1 MNKGLYSFYA
11 SIIIFFIIIS
21 LLPVLFTFFNNRV
34 TMVERH
40 YLDQYAKSA
49 GMLAYKIGYLALDN
63 NRLAIFNR
71 GTSELYV
78 ERVMLEGS
86 PINWSLIV
94 YRGGWIEDDVI
105 YPGELGI
112 LTLEGVVDI
121 KGRLTIIS
129 RGIYVFINI

>member
-1 MNKGLYSFYA
+1 
-11 SIIIFFIIIS
+11 
-21 LLPVLFTFFNNRV
+21 
-34 TMVERH
+34 MVERH

>member
-1 MNKGLYSFYA
+1 M
-11 SIIIFFIIIS
+11 I
-21 LLPVLFTFFNNRV
+21 
-34 TMVERH
+34 ERH
-40 YLDQYAKSA
+40 YLEQYAESA
-49 GMLAYKIGYLALDN
+49 GMLAYKIGYLPLDN

-71 GTSELYV
+71 GTGEIHV

-112 LTLEGVVDI
+112 LTLDGVVDM

-129 RGIYVFINI
+129 RGIYVFIDI